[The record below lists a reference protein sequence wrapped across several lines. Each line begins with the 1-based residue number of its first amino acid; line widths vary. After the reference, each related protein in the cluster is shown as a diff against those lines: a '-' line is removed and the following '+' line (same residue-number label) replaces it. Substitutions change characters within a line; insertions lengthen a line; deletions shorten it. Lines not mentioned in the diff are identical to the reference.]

1 MSEIYEE
8 ILKLNCEKIKYTSL
22 YTGQT
27 LHQIKYKGH
36 K

>member
-8 ILKLNCEKIKYTSL
+8 ILKLNCKKIKYTSL

-27 LHQIKYKGH
+27 SPNKI
-36 K
+36 